1 MLDRHPLDSSHTFND
16 EVLASDRSGLIEAA
30 DVDTARKRNTE
41 RLGAE
46 NGWGEKSTSARI
58 PPEGPKRN
66 DHPPYLLRATSDAL
80 TAKDSSM
87 GSSGGTTEVR
97 TSTTSSRSLPLG
109 KSFLRP
115 EILNVKVLNLHV
127 TSANQGFHA
136 PSIQT

>member
-1 MLDRHPLDSSHTFND
+1 
-16 EVLASDRSGLIEAA
+16 
-30 DVDTARKRNTE
+30 
-41 RLGAE
+41 
-46 NGWGEKSTSARI
+46 
-58 PPEGPKRN
+58 
-66 DHPPYLLRATSDAL
+66 
-80 TAKDSSM
+80 
-87 GSSGGTTEVR
+87 VR